1 MMSMTLGGDVRR
13 QLSRLWRAEEQR
25 ALPLAGV
32 LMGLALMLA
41 GLEGWRQLPLSAWWP
56 SLQQPL
62 TALTLPEL
70 AWRVVWL
77 PRVAVCLL
85 AGAALG
91 AAGALLQQTLRNPLA
106 APETLGM
113 PAGALLALAVS
124 SLWGPDWLDQHDTLV
139 AFAGAAGSALLVLA
153 VAARQQASPL
163 AVLLAGMVIS
173 LLASALLTLLMLG
186 HDLALIRLMPLGAGS
201 LAQDGW
207 RTVQQMALPLALAA
221 TLLAVFGRRL
231 ALLGLED
238 GLLQG
243 LGVQAGRWRLLC
255 LLLAI
260 WLTAVVVSQVGVIG
274 FIALA
279 SPLLARLSGARR
291 PGQRLL
297 CAALWGAATLL
308 LTDTL
313 LQRLPDD
320 LAAQLPTGSLVAL
333 FGAPLLGVL
342 LLRSRLAEPWSAQPA
357 RQMWPVSHPRR
368 WLAGLALLLGVGVI
382 LALGW
387 GQEAAGWQWQLSPA
401 MLAWRLPRVL
411 AAVAAGGMLAT
422 AGVLLQRLTGNPLAS
437 PEVLGISSSTGL
449 GLVLCGWLW
458 PEAGRGG
465 QWLAGAIAAWGWL
478 LLLLWWGRRQQGG
491 LLRLLLAG
499 MALTMLFGAVQALML
514 GMGDPRGLQ
523 LLSWMAGSTYYVTL
537 TQAKWAFGLAL
548 LGVVLAGGLLRWLRL
563 LPLGSALAAS
573 LGVSAR
579 RSRGSLLLLAGGL
592 TAAATLLVGPVS
604 FVGLLAPH
612 LVRQRGL
619 RRAEHQLPAAVLLG
633 MAVMVLADWWGRQ
646 GWFPE
651 QVPAGIMASLLGGGY
666 FLCGLWWGGLR
677 RRPHA

>member
-1 MMSMTLGGDVRR
+1 MMSMTLGGRWRR
-13 QLSRLWRAEEQR
+13 QLQQRLIGRESL
-25 ALPLAGV
+25 ALPLALGLCGV
-32 LMGLALMLA
+32 ALVVALLV
-41 GLEGWRQLPLSAWWP
+41 GHHQLPWARWSAVLSQP
-56 SLQQPL
+56 VSSLS
-62 TALTLPEL
+62 LPEL
-70 AWRVVWL
+70 AWRMVWL
-77 PRVAVCLL
+77 PRVVVCLL
-85 AGAALG
+85 TGAALG

-113 PAGALLALAVS
+113 PSGALLALAVS
-124 SLWGPDWLDQHDTLV
+124 ALWGPDWLDRHDTLV

-153 VAARQQASPL
+153 VASRQQASPL

-207 RTVQQMALPLALAA
+207 QAVQQMVWPLGLASG
-221 TLLAVFGRRL
+221 LLCWAGRRL
-231 ALLGLED
+231 GLLGLED

-243 LGVQAGRWRLLC
+243 LGVRAGRLRLGC

-274 FIALA
+274 FVALA
-279 SPLLARLSGARR
+279 APLLARASGARR
-291 PGQRLL
+291 PGRRLL
-297 CAALWGAATLL
+297 CAALLGAAVLL
-308 LTDTL
+308 LADLL
-313 LQRLPDD
+313 LQGLPDE
-320 LAAQLPTGSLVAL
+320 LADQLPTGSLVAL
-333 FGAPLLGVL
+333 FGAPVLGGLVL
-342 LLRSRLAEPWSAQPA
+342 LCRLPEPWSPRPAAAQ
-357 RQMWPVSHPRR
+357 WTVCHPRR
-368 WLAGLALLLGVGVI
+368 WLIGLTLLLGGGVM
-382 LALGW
+382 LALWVGQGATGW
-387 GQEAAGWQWQLSPA
+387 SLTASPA
-401 MLAWRLPRVL
+401 LLAWRIPRVL
-411 AAVAAGGMLAT
+411 AALAAGGMLAT
-422 AGVLLQRLTGNPLAS
+422 AGVLLQRLTGNPRAS

-478 LLLLWWGRRQQGG
+478 LLLLWWGRRQQAG

-523 LLSWMAGSTYYVTL
+523 LLSWMSGSTYYVTAA
-537 TQAKWAFGLAL
+537 QAYWAMAVAVAGVL
-548 LGVVLAGGLLRWLRL
+548 LVSLLLRWLRL
-563 LPLGSALAAS
+563 LPLGSALATS
-573 LGVSAR
+573 LGVSPR
-579 RSRGSLLLLAGGL
+579 RSRGGVLLLAGAL

-619 RRAEHQLPAAVLLG
+619 WRAEHQLPAAVLLG

-666 FLCGLWWGGLR
+666 FLCGLWMGG
-677 RRPHA
+677 RRPART